1 MLVNNVVA
9 SITPDVAEPKKET
22 AAPATGDF
30 GAVLQAAADDTTK
43 TAAASAEPDAA
54 GQTDATASAGA
65 EARGSSHGHHVHRHP
80 RIDVRP
86 VSAGSAGG
94 VPETGNG
101 EYAVSFSWYMRLSG
115 DVERVEPSA
124 LSLFHDVA
132 RKVTDVFLG
141 DEGWSGN
148 PVHALLTGTE
158 TSVEAGQGKV
168 QPYLESLLS
177 AAESGIRSLA
187 DALNGSEAVSG
198 LGTLLKT
205 GSDEALSGLES
216 LLTSRSKSTAFG
228 GVGALADLAL
238 VKLRYGTGLTGGMN
252 DSGTSA
258 AGGLSGL
265 TSLSGFPGLGSTSSS
280 GRPLPRNRLGERIVM
295 VSANGSA
302 VSPESS
308 SAAGTATADGI
319 TSKEAARRFLEA
331 FKVFVESLKK
341 DMKQGAEP
349 AEKAGTAVEDAD
361 GAAGKA
367 EAAAGED
374 AEPSAVVAD
383 GAVTA

>member
-1 MLVNNVVA
+1 MIVNNVVA

-22 AAPATGDF
+22 AAPATGEF

-43 TAAASAEPDAA
+43 TAAAAAGPDAA
-54 GQTDATASAGA
+54 GQSDSPASAGA
-65 EARGSSHGHHVHRHP
+65 EPRGCSHCHHVHRHP

-86 VSAGSAGG
+86 VSAGSTGG

-124 LSLFHDVA
+124 LRLFHDVA

-141 DEGWSGN
+141 NEGWSGN

-177 AAESGIRSLA
+177 AAESGIRSLT
-187 DALNGSEAVSG
+187 DALNGRDAVSG

-205 GSDEALSGLES
+205 GSNDALSGLES
-216 LLTSRSKSTAFG
+216 LLSSSSKSTAFG
-228 GVGALADLAL
+228 GIGAFADLAL
-238 VKLRYGTGLTGGMN
+238 VKLKYGSGLTGGTN
-252 DSGTSA
+252 DSGASSA
-258 AGGLSGL
+258 DGLSGLTSL
-265 TSLSGFPGLGSTSSS
+265 TSLSGFPGLGSTSAS

-295 VSANGSA
+295 VSGNGAA
-302 VSPESS
+302 VSSGN
-308 SAAGTATADGI
+308 AAGDGAAGVDGV
-319 TSKEAARRFLEA
+319 TSNEAARRFLEA

-341 DMKQGAEP
+341 DMKQEAEP
-349 AEKAGTAVEDAD
+349 AEEPAVKASPDDTLTA
-361 GAAGKA
+361 
-367 EAAAGED
+367 
-374 AEPSAVVAD
+374 
-383 GAVTA
+383 